1 MLAERQSKLS
11 ELQLIRHRLQEDSQ
25 NRWNN
30 RQERLVVIAISKTP
44 GLDQIR
50 EAGRLVALSTAG
62 DLRVAERLEHIEF
75 LGFVT
80 LLRVP
85 DGQEEFFE
93 LVCAFGLSEQQINK
107 PADCDA
113 TYLVWLRWDSGG
125 RREDLAAA
133 YEMLWRHS
141 CRAARWS
148 RSFSFSLDESRLQT
162 EPFC

>member
-50 EAGRLVALSTAG
+50 EAGGLVTLSTAG

-107 PADCDA
+107 
-113 TYLVWLRWDSGG
+113 TSGLRRSLPCLASLGFWRKK
-125 RREDLAAA
+125 RR
-133 YEMLWRHS
+133 
-141 CRAARWS
+141 S
-148 RSFSFSLDESRLQT
+148 RSCL
-162 EPFC
+162 